1 MKQRTRRNAAQSRE
15 TLLAAATEEFASHGL
30 AGARIDRIA
39 QAAGISKPMLYTYF
53 GDKEALFDAAL
64 TQEVMDAAQA
74 DRFDPND
81 LEGYAGRTYDLLVE
95 RPRLWRLLT
104 WHHLERGQDVLMLP
118 AGEVLLGEKL
128 DGIAAAQAEGRI
140 VADFTPLDVVR
151 LVAALTQLWCMT
163 GAARVAAEHAARRA
177 TIMRAVGRLLR
188 V

>member
-118 AGEVLLGEKL
+118 AGEVLLGEPISLLWRDQPVPKSL
-128 DGIAAAQAEGRI
+128 QNRRFPYNHRLTRYHGGSPQRPHFGGTSGGII
-140 VADFTPLDVVR
+140 
-151 LVAALTQLWCMT
+151 C
-163 GAARVAAEHAARRA
+163 
-177 TIMRAVGRLLR
+177 
-188 V
+188 

>member
-1 MKQRTRRNAAQSRE
+1 M
-15 TLLAAATEEFASHGL
+15 AAATEEFASHGL

-140 VADFTPLDVVR
+140 VADFTPMDVVR

-163 GAARVAAEHAARRA
+163 GAARDATEHAARRA

>member
-1 MKQRTRRNAAQSRE
+1 MQT
-15 TLLAAATEEFASHGL
+15 
-30 AGARIDRIA
+30 
-39 QAAGISKPMLYTYF
+39 
-53 GDKEALFDAAL
+53 
-64 TQEVMDAAQA
+64 A
-74 DRFDPND
+74 D
-81 LEGYAGRTYDLLVE
+81 AGRTYDLLVE

-163 GAARVAAEHAARRA
+163 GAARDAAEHAARRA

>member
-1 MKQRTRRNAAQSRE
+1 MKERTRRNAAQSRE

-30 AGARIDRIA
+30 AGARIDRI
-39 QAAGISKPMLYTYF
+39 
-53 GDKEALFDAAL
+53 
-64 TQEVMDAAQA
+64 
-74 DRFDPND
+74 D

-140 VADFTPLDVVR
+140 VADFTPMDVVR

-163 GAARVAAEHAARRA
+163 GAARDATEHAARRA

>member
-1 MKQRTRRNAAQSRE
+1 MGWLTRGR
-15 TLLAAATEEFASHGL
+15 SHC
-30 AGARIDRIA
+30 AG
-39 QAAGISKPMLYTYF
+39 AGISKPMLYTYF

-74 DRFDPND
+74 DRFDPDD

-128 DGIAAAQAEGRI
+128 DGIAAAQAEGGSSPTSRPW
-140 VADFTPLDVVR
+140 TSSGLSPPSPSS
-151 LVAALTQLWCMT
+151 
-163 GAARVAAEHAARRA
+163 GA
-177 TIMRAVGRLLR
+177 
-188 V
+188 